1 MLFNQKCGVLL
12 FFCRA
17 FCHLIKSNSVE
28 VLPLVLD
35 LCTKMDPSA
44 RQPFLLKAAP
54 ESNELITFVVDCILM
69 ATRKLTKFSKEG
81 DKETGNDADLHNIE
95 PSTVLVSVHC
105 FPYVVTSEGDN
116 SEQAWEFILAVE
128 DYLTAYDKGC

>member
-1 MLFNQKCGVLL
+1 VLFNQKCGVL

-54 ESNELITFVVDCILM
+54 ESNELIAFVVDCILM
-69 ATRKLTKFSKEG
+69 ATRKLTKFSKEE
-81 DKETGNDADLHNIE
+81 DKETGNDADLLNIE
-95 PSTVLVSVHC
+95 PATVLVSVQC

-116 SEQAWEFILAVE
+116 SERAWEFILAVE